1 MTDIMNNPDLILTN
15 GVIHTLDGSKPVVES
30 VAVNA
35 GKVMAAG
42 GSREILGTAG
52 RGTEVVDLQGRA
64 VIPGMMDSHFHFY
77 DWSIGRR
84 QLDLSGARS
93 FDEFFGLVR
102 REAEKQDP
110 GTWIVGF
117 GWNESDWPVHRKPL
131 RDDLDAA
138 APANPVALWRCDLHL
153 VSVNSLALDAAGIVD
168 STPNPPE
175 GVIEKEASGRPTG
188 ILRELAANLVKTA
201 IPAPKGETLNAIM
214 RDGIAELN
222 SLGLTSLHD
231 MRLMGGLEGGDALR
245 AWEVLRERGELNL
258 RCWVSIAGEHIEEAI
273 KLGLRTGLGDDRL
286 RIGPL
291 KFFADGGM
299 GARTGW
305 LIEPYLDA
313 EYGMPLAPMS
323 QLRLAYRQA
332 EQAGMAVVVHA
343 IGDRANRELIDLLHE
358 LDQWPERTGG
368 FIPPAIP
375 HRIEHAQMIRPDDVL
390 RLASLGIP
398 VCMQPHNMI
407 LDINMID
414 ESVGD
419 RGRFTYPFKEML
431 DAGVLVLFGSDAP
444 VCAANP
450 FVNIHAA
457 VNRRRADGTPEGG
470 WYPRQCLSVEE
481 ALRCYTVS
489 PAEYYR
495 RSDVL
500 GTLTPGKFADMVVL
514 DRDIFTIDP
523 MEIIDTKVDMTIFD
537 GAVVYR
543 RGPV

>member
-1 MTDIMNNPDLILTN
+1 MTYIMNKPDLVLTN
-15 GVIHTLDGSKPVVES
+15 GVIHTLDSSNPVVDS
-30 VAVNA
+30 VAITG
-35 GKVMAAG
+35 GKVTAAG
-42 GSREILGTAG
+42 NGRGILAMAG
-52 RGTEVVDLQGRA
+52 GGTEVVDLQEHA
-64 VIPGMMDSHFHFY
+64 VIPGMMDSHLHFY
-77 DWSIGRR
+77 DWSIGRQ
-84 QLDLSGARS
+84 QLDLSGVRS
-93 FDEFFGLVR
+93 FEEFLELVR
-102 REAEKQDP
+102 QEAEKQ
-110 GTWIVGF
+110 GTGEWIVGF

-131 RDDLDAA
+131 RGDLDAA
-138 APANPVALWRCDLHL
+138 APVNPVALWRCDLHL
-153 VSVNSLALDAAGIVD
+153 VSVNSLSLDAAGIVP

-175 GVIEKEASGRPTG
+175 GVIEKDASGLPTG
-188 ILRELAANLVKTA
+188 VLRELAGNLVKTA
-201 IPAPKGETLNAIM
+201 IPAPKGEALNDIM

-222 SLGLTSLHD
+222 SLGLTALHD

-245 AWEVLRERGELNL
+245 AWQVLRERGDLNL
-258 RCWVSIAGEHIEEAI
+258 RCWVSIAGEHIQEAV
-273 KLGLRTGLGDDRL
+273 KLGLRTGIGDDRL

-313 EYGMPLAPMS
+313 EYGMPLEPMS
-323 QLRLAYRQA
+323 HLRNAYRQA

-343 IGDRANRELIDLLHE
+343 IGDRANRELIDLLQE
-358 LDQWPERTGG
+358 LDQWAERRGA

-375 HRIEHAQMIRPDDVL
+375 HRIEHAQMIRPDDVS

-414 ESVGD
+414 ESVGE

-431 DAGVLVLFGSDAP
+431 EAGVLVLFGSDAP
-444 VCAANP
+444 VCDANP

-457 VNRRRADGTPEGG
+457 VNRRRADGTPRGG

-495 RSDVL
+495 RADVL
-500 GTLTPGKFADMVVL
+500 GTITPGKFADIVVL

-523 MEIIDTKVDMTIFD
+523 MEIIDTKVEMTIFD
-537 GAVVYR
+537 GEIVYR
-543 RGPV
+543 RGGV

>member
-1 MTDIMNNPDLILTN
+1 MTDIKPDLILTN
-15 GVIHTLDGSKPVVES
+15 GVIHTLDSSKPVADA
-30 VAVNA
+30 VA
-35 GKVMAAG
+35 AAG
-42 GSREILGTAG
+42 GMVKAVGSHREILDTAG
-52 RGTEVVDLQGRA
+52 SGTEVVDLGGRA
-64 VIPGMMDSHFHFY
+64 VIPGMMDCHFHFY

-84 QLDLSGARS
+84 QLDLSGVRS
-93 FDEFFGLVR
+93 FEELNGLVR
-102 REAEKQDP
+102 QEAEKECP
-110 GTWIVGF
+110 GAWIVGF

-138 APANPVALWRCDLHL
+138 APSNPVALWRCDLHL
-153 VSVNSLALDAAGIVD
+153 VSVNSRALDAAGID
-168 STPNPPE
+168 ESTPDPPE
-175 GVIEKEASGRPTG
+175 GVIEKNASGRPTG
-188 ILRELAANLVKTA
+188 VLRELAANLVKTA
-201 IPAPKGETLNAIM
+201 IPAPEGESLNQIM
-214 RDGIAELN
+214 REGIAELN

-231 MRLMGGLEGGDALR
+231 MRLMGGLEGASALR
-245 AWEVLRERGELNL
+245 AWQVLRERGELSL
-258 RCWVSIAGEHIEEAI
+258 RCWVSIAGEHIEEAV

-323 QLRLAYRQA
+323 HLRNAYRKA

-343 IGDRANRELIDLLHE
+343 IGDRANRELIDLLQE
-358 LDQWPERTGG
+358 LDQWPERGG
-368 FIPPAIP
+368 PFIPPSIP
-375 HRIEHAQMIRPDDVL
+375 HRIEHAQMIRPEDVS
-390 RLASLGIP
+390 RLAELGIP

-444 VCAANP
+444 VCDANP

-457 VNRRRADGTPEGG
+457 VTRSRANGTPEGG
-470 WYPRQCLSVEE
+470 WYPGQCLTVEE

-489 PAEYYR
+489 PARYYR
-495 RSDVL
+495 RDKVL
-500 GTLTPGKFADMVVL
+500 GTITPGKFADMAVL
-514 DRDIFTIDP
+514 DRNIFTVDP
-523 MEIIDTKVDMTIFD
+523 MEIIETKVDMTVFD
-537 GAVVYR
+537 GKIVYK

>member
-1 MTDIMNNPDLILTN
+1 MTDITNKPDLILTN
-15 GVIHTLDGSKPVVES
+15 GVIHTLDSSNPVVDS
-30 VAVNA
+30 VAVA
-35 GKVMAAG
+35 GGKVTAAG
-42 GSREILGTAG
+42 SGREILGMAG
-52 RGTEVVDLQGRA
+52 RDTERVDLQGHA

-77 DWSIGRR
+77 DWSIGRQ
-84 QLDLSGARS
+84 QLDFSGVRS
-93 FDEFFGLVR
+93 FEEFFGVVR
-102 REAEKQDP
+102 QEAEKQDP
-110 GTWIVGF
+110 GEWIVGF

-138 APANPVALWRCDLHL
+138 APANPVAFWRCDLHL
-153 VSVNSLALDAAGIVD
+153 VSVNSLALESAGID
-168 STPNPPE
+168 SSTPNPPE
-175 GVIEKEASGRPTG
+175 GVIEKNASGRPTG
-188 ILRELAANLVKTA
+188 VLRELAANLVKTA
-201 IPAPKGETLNAIM
+201 IPSQKGETLNDIM
-214 RDGIAELN
+214 RDGIAKLN
-222 SLGLTSLHD
+222 SLGLTALHD

-245 AWEVLRERGELNL
+245 AWQVLRERGDLNL

-313 EYGMPLAPMS
+313 EYGMPLAPMPH
-323 QLRLAYRQA
+323 LRNAYRQA

-343 IGDRANRELIDLLHE
+343 IGDRANRELIDLLQE
-358 LDQWPERTGG
+358 LDQWSERRGA

-375 HRIEHAQMIRPDDVL
+375 HRIEHAQMIRPDDVS

-431 DAGVLVLFGSDAP
+431 EAGVLVLFGSDAP
-444 VCAANP
+444 VCDANP

-457 VNRRRADGTPEGG
+457 VNRRRSDGTPRGG

-495 RSDVL
+495 RADVL
-500 GTLTPGKFADMVVL
+500 GTITPGKFADIVVL

-523 MEIIDTKVDMTIFD
+523 MEIIDTKVEMTIFD
-537 GAVVYR
+537 GAIVYR
-543 RGPV
+543 RGGV

>member
-1 MTDIMNNPDLILTN
+1 MTDLEYQPDLILTN
-15 GVIHTLDGSKPVVES
+15 GVIYTLDSSRPVVDS
-30 VAVNA
+30 VAVT
-35 GKVMAAG
+35 GRKVTAAG
-42 GSREILGTAG
+42 SGREIRGEA
-52 RGTEVVDLQGRA
+52 RSGTEVLDLQGRA

-84 QLDLSGARS
+84 QLDLSGVRS
-93 FDEFFGLVR
+93 FEEISGLVR
-102 REAEKQDP
+102 QEAGKQEP
-110 GTWIVGF
+110 GSWIVGF

-153 VSVNSLALDAAGIVD
+153 VSVNSPALDAAGIVP
-168 STPNPPE
+168 STPDPPE
-175 GVIEKEASGRPTG
+175 GVIEKDASGRPTG

-201 IPAPKGETLNAIM
+201 IPAPEGETLYGIM
-214 RDGIAELN
+214 REGIVELN

-231 MRLMGGLEGGDALR
+231 MRLMGGLEGADALR
-245 AWEVLRERGELNL
+245 MWQVLRERGELNL
-258 RCWVSIAGEHIEEAI
+258 RCWVGIAGEHIEEAI

-313 EYGMPLAPMS
+313 EYGMPLAPMAHLS
-323 QLRLAYRQA
+323 HAYRQA

-343 IGDRANRELIDLLHE
+343 IGDRANRELVDLLQE
-358 LDQWPERTGG
+358 LDQWPERRGN
-368 FIPPAIP
+368 FIPPAIS

-390 RLASLGIP
+390 RLAALGIP

-457 VNRRRADGTPEGG
+457 VTRRRADGTPAGG

-495 RSDVL
+495 RENVL
-500 GTLTPGKFADMVVL
+500 GTITPGKFADIVVL
-514 DRDIFTIDP
+514 DRDIFTVDP
-523 MEIIDTKVDMTIFD
+523 MDIIDTKVEMTIFD
-537 GAVVYR
+537 GRIVYR
-543 RGPV
+543 RGKV